1 MLRNFK
7 MKTTYSITE
16 AQAKL
21 PMLVRETAGGAAV
34 AIQRHGETAAYLI
47 SKERLEGILETLEL
61 QASPAAMKAVAADRR
76 GKTKFLPL
84 DALDE

>member
-1 MLRNFK
+1 
-7 MKTTYSITE
+7 
-16 AQAKL
+16 
-21 PMLVRETAGGAAV
+21 V

-76 GKTKFLPL
+76 GRTKFLSL

>member
-1 MLRNFK
+1 

-21 PMLVRETAGGAAV
+21 PMLVRETAGGSAV

-61 QASPAAMKAVAADRR
+61 LASPAAMKAVVADRR
-76 GKTKFLPL
+76 GKTQFLPL

>member
-1 MLRNFK
+1 

-61 QASPAAMKAVAADRR
+61 QASPEAIKAVAVDRR
-76 GKTKFLPL
+76 GRSKFLPL

>member
-1 MLRNFK
+1 

-61 QASPAAMKAVAADRR
+61 QASPEAMKAVAADRR
-76 GKTKFLPL
+76 GRSKFLPL